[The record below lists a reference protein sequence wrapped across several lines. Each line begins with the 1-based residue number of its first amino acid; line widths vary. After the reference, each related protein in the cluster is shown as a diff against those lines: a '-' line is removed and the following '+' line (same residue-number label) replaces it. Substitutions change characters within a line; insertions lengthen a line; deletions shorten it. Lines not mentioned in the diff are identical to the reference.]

1 MFAIVSGGGHSGA
14 AGHSTVPGRPPLA
27 TGPFLTAACVSH
39 ETTTD
44 GRPSQSLL
52 SILGVLRI
60 PATPADTPSPQIEA
74 ALTRN
79 PIGGSQVFIN
89 YLRRARVTPT
99 STYYLYPVRA
109 TNCGQLAGSGES
121 IILSDVPKGC
131 GPPGTGVAF
140 SSIGGISA
148 AAIEAGH
155 ALEYGGGCSRSLD
168 TSLVSGIVPDGVAT
182 VTLNYPAG
190 RVGGYSHKTAP
201 AASITA
207 DVVGN
212 VVVMTIPRGGG
223 NGRSWTTMTWR
234 AANGTTIKT
243 FP

>member
-27 TGPFLTAACVSH
+27 IGSFLTAACVSRG
-39 ETTTD
+39 TTTD

-60 PATPADTPSPQIEA
+60 PATPADTPSPKLEE
-74 ALTRN
+74 ALTRF
-79 PIGGSQVFIN
+79 PIGGSQVFVKYI
-89 YLRRARVTPT
+89 RRARVTPT
-99 STYYLYPVRA
+99 GTYYVYPVRA
-109 TNCGQLAGSGES
+109 THCGQLPVSGES
-121 IILSDVPKGC
+121 IVLSDVLKGC
-131 GPPGTGVAF
+131 GPVPVGVT
-140 SSIGGISA
+140 IGSVGGLSA
-148 AAIEAGH
+148 AQIEAGH
-155 ALEYGGGCSRSLD
+155 ALEYGGGCFRSLD

-182 VTLNYPAG
+182 VTLIYPAG

-201 AASITA
+201 ASSITA

-212 VVVMTIPRGGG
+212 VVVMTVPRGGG
-223 NGRSWTTMTWR
+223 NGRSWTTMTWG